1 MSFKLRMLFD
11 GLCVFVPNTDE
22 SKGMR
27 VLVID
32 GRAPGLASNGE
43 SQVSH
48 IPSLRF
54 ALADLAASERQPTYR
69 IDYSSADPIPR
80 GAWLL
85 NGDDLE
91 IRIDGVPLPDGSLTI
106 LRSQPLRDFS
116 LVPSMR
122 IIYPETLGIEVRE
135 ECLDRNLK
143 RLADAGLAARMRLQN
158 GVVGAWDGADGR
170 YISSDEFMFIGTPG
184 LHRQRI
190 AGCVFFETEVEGETV
205 EIFSRQ
211 RGHGPVFRPQ
221 DDQTLEISLRNDP
234 PEELMGA
241 RPTSPDADFDFEMV
255 YKVAQTPPP
264 QLRVPVRATAAWPDY
279 NVNAEAGLES
289 RKCMGASYNPN
300 QEAGGEPAR
309 CTGVAYNPSSETPAG
324 HKACAPA
331 AYNPSHEAGT
341 DTARCTGA
349 EFNPSEEASG
359 LSRPMCTGAEFNP
372 SSEAAG
378 SNRPI
383 CSGALYNPSDE
394 AGGSDR
400 PICTGATY
408 NPSSE
413 ASGFNGP
420 ICSGVSYNPSDEAGG
435 VNRQICTG
443 VIYNPSHEAAGT
455 YSHPICVGVN
465 YNPSPNA

>member
-54 ALADLAASERQPTYR
+54 ALADLAAGERQPTYR

-91 IRIDGVPLPDGSLTI
+91 IRIDGVPLPDGPLTI
-106 LRSQPLRDFS
+106 LRSMPMRDFS

-143 RLADAGLAARMRLQN
+143 RLADAGLAARIRLQN

-184 LHRQRI
+184 FHRQRI
-190 AGCVFFETEVEGETV
+190 AGCVFFETAVEGETV

-211 RGHGPVFRPQ
+211 RGHGPVFQPQ
-221 DDQTLEISLRNDP
+221 DGQTLEISLRNDP
-234 PEELMGA
+234 PEELMGS
-241 RPTSPDADFDFEMV
+241 RPTYPDADYDFEMV
-255 YKVAQTPPP
+255 YKVAKVPPP
-264 QLRVPVRATAAWPDY
+264 QLRVPVRATAAW
-279 NVNAEAGLES
+279 S
-289 RKCMGASYNPN
+289 S
-300 QEAGGEPAR
+300 EAGGGPVR
-309 CTGVAYNPSSETPAG
+309 CTGVTYNPNCEAAAGSPPCSPVVYNPSSEANPPDCRCSPVT
-324 HKACAPA
+324 
-331 AYNPSHEAGT
+331 YNPSSEAG
-341 DTARCTGA
+341 RIPIICMPA
-349 EFNPSEEASG
+349 EFNPSEEA
-359 LSRPMCTGAEFNP
+359 
-372 SSEAAG
+372 
-378 SNRPI
+378 
-383 CSGALYNPSDE
+383 
-394 AGGSDR
+394 GGTFSR
-400 PICTGATY
+400 PICTGAMY

-413 ASGFNGP
+413 A
-420 ICSGVSYNPSDEAGG
+420 GG
-435 VNRQICTG
+435 TNRPICTG
-443 VIYNPSHEAAGT
+443 VIYNPSGEAGGNHTICQGVT
-455 YSHPICVGVN
+455 YNS
-465 YNPSPNA
+465 NPEA